1 MEEPPSGMLM
11 SQGVLGGIAMHWL
24 AIYALGL
31 GTAAVAKATG
41 PALGRA
47 LRPAA
52 REVIKQGLIAGH
64 EIQRLTEEA
73 SSSLGDLT
81 AEAREQIEAREKK
94 SSIHAV
100 SPEPD
105 R

>member
-1 MEEPPSGMLM
+1 
-11 SQGVLGGIAMHWL
+11 MHWL

-31 GTAAVAKATG
+31 GTTAVAKAAG
-41 PALGRA
+41 PAIGRA

-52 REVIKQGLIAGH
+52 RAIIRQSLIAGQ

-73 SSSLGDLT
+73 SASLGDLT
-81 AEAREQIEAREKK
+81 DEAREEVRSRDRR
-94 SSIHAV
+94 SSVHAV
-100 SPEPD
+100 DPEGH

>member
-1 MEEPPSGMLM
+1 
-11 SQGVLGGIAMHWL
+11 MHWL

-31 GTAAVAKATG
+31 GTAAVAKAAG

-52 REVIKQGLIAGH
+52 RTVIKQGLIVGH
-64 EIQRLTEEA
+64 EVQRLTEEA
-73 SSSLGDLT
+73 SASLGDLT
-81 AEAREQIEAREKK
+81 AEVREEVEAREKK
-94 SSIHAV
+94 SSLHAV
-100 SPEPD
+100 DQEPD

>member
-1 MEEPPSGMLM
+1 
-11 SQGVLGGIAMHWL
+11 MHWL

-31 GTAAVAKATG
+31 GTAAVARVAG
-41 PALGRA
+41 PAVGRA

-73 SSSLGDLT
+73 SASLGDLT
-81 AEAREQIEAREKK
+81 AEAREQVEAR
-94 SSIHAV
+94 
-100 SPEPD
+100 D
-105 R
+105 RRASVHPVDSEQGR